1 MKKFIST
8 AILTAIILLL
18 SACNTK
24 STINEADYNNVVSE
38 RDELLILN
46 EELENKIESVTA
58 IQIETTVGS
67 TSETTTEK
75 QSESETSPPANT
87 ETLESSIKTENMA
100 GHVETERKYL
110 VDVNNLPYESM
121 KIATIYNF
129 TQTYINY
136 SPEIRVRARTGDKND
151 YYMTI
156 KVPLDDTG
164 LSRQEVEFFISADEY
179 AELVKKQI
187 GTVILKTRYQ
197 FWDGNYY
204 ISVDVYSGDLSG
216 LAVAE
221 IEFDSV
227 EEANSYTQPEWFGED
242 ITSDSRYK
250 NANLSKNGMPE

>member
-1 MKKFIST
+1 MKKIIST
-8 AILTAIILLL
+8 AILTAFILLL

-24 STINEADYNNVVSE
+24 STITETDYNNLVSE
-38 RDELLILN
+38 RDELLLLN

-58 IQIETTVGS
+58 IQMKTNVES
-67 TSETTTEK
+67 TSETTTE
-75 QSESETSPPANT
+75 
-87 ETLESSIKTENMA
+87 NMA
-100 GHVETERKYL
+100 GQVETERKYL
-110 VDVNNLPYESM
+110 LDVNNLPYESM
-121 KIATIYNF
+121 KIATIYDF

-164 LSRQEVEFFISADEY
+164 LSRREIEFFISADEY
-179 AELVKKQI
+179 AELIKKQV

-197 FWDGNYY
+197 FWEENYY

-227 EEANSYTQPEWFGED
+227 EEANSYTPPEWFGED
-242 ITSDSRYK
+242 ITSDCRYK

>member
-1 MKKFIST
+1 MKKIIST
-8 AILTAIILLL
+8 AILMALLLLL
-18 SACNTK
+18 SACNTY
-24 STINEADYNNVVSE
+24 STINDSDYNNVVSE
-38 RDELLILN
+38 RDELLLLN

-58 IQIETTVGS
+58 IQMETTVES
-67 TSETTTEK
+67 TSETTAEK
-75 QSESETSPPANT
+75 QSSPPANT
-87 ETLESSIKTENMA
+87 ETLESSTETENMA
-100 GHVETERKYL
+100 GQVETERKYL
-110 VDVNNLPYESM
+110 LDVNNLPNKSM

-136 SPEIRVRARTGDKND
+136 SPEIRVRARTGNKND

-156 KVPLDDTG
+156 KVPVDDTG
-164 LSRQEVEFFISADEY
+164 LSRQEIEFFISADEY
-179 AELVKKQI
+179 AELIKKQI

-197 FWDGNYY
+197 FWEENYY

-227 EEANSYTQPEWFGED
+227 KEANSYTPPEWFGED

-250 NANLSKNGMPE
+250 NANLSKNGMPK

>member
-1 MKKFIST
+1 MSKIIST
-8 AILTAIILLL
+8 AILTAFILLL

-24 STINEADYNNVVSE
+24 STITETDYDNVVSE
-38 RDELLILN
+38 RDELLLLN

-58 IQIETTVGS
+58 IQMKTNVES
-67 TSETTTEK
+67 TSETTTE
-75 QSESETSPPANT
+75 
-87 ETLESSIKTENMA
+87 NMA
-100 GHVETERKYL
+100 GQVETERKYL
-110 VDVNNLPYESM
+110 LDVNNLPYESM

-164 LSRQEVEFFISADEY
+164 LSRREIEFFISADEY
-179 AELVKKQI
+179 AELIKKQV

-197 FWDGNYY
+197 FWEENYY

-221 IEFDSV
+221 IQFDSV
-227 EEANSYTQPEWFGED
+227 EEANSYTPPKWFGED